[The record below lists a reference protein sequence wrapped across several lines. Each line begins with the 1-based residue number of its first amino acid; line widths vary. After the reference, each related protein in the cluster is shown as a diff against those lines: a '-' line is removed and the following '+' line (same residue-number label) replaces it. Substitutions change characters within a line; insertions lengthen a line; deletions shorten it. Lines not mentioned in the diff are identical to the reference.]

1 MDGKKTMF
9 HAAVTGSTETA
20 QRPTSVRVSDVQGSD
35 QSLGLDGDGG
45 PSLPT

>member
-9 HAAVTGSTETA
+9 HTAVTGSTETA

-45 PSLPT
+45 PSLPA